1 MSLLANVLI
10 GTASFVAS
18 NWVPS
23 ASVSEGHASPLAV
36 AILIIAIS
44 GLALQLLGPN
54 AIFFGTF
61 LGSGWALLNRISE
74 SLV

>member
-1 MSLLANVLI
+1 
-10 GTASFVAS
+10 
-18 NWVPS
+18 
-23 ASVSEGHASPLAV
+23 VSEGHASPLAI

-61 LGSGWALLNRISE
+61 LGSGWALLNQISE
-74 SLV
+74 SLA